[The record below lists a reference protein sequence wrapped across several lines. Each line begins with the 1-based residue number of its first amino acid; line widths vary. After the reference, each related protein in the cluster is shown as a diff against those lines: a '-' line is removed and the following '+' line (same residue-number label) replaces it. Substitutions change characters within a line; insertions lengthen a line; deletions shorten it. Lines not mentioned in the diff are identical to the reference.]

1 MQVSDSAAR
10 VLSGLLE
17 ARTGQQLTADRM
29 WRIGTALS
37 GLLRDHGLASVDELA
52 LRLIEPDCGDL
63 ANAAVDALLNNETYF
78 FRDRNMFDVLA
89 QTVLPEIAS
98 QARRKRHL
106 RIWSVGCSTG
116 QEAIS
121 LAMLLSEQR
130 GKWAGWSIEIVA
142 SDVSRQVIETARK
155 GIYPQFQVQRGLS
168 VLQMINHF
176 EERPEGWQAEKA
188 LLRQIRYEVHNV
200 LDPREDARAFDLV
213 LCRNVLLYFGQ
224 ENRARAFDRLADA
237 MNPGG
242 WLMLGGGESAA
253 GLSDR
258 LVADD
263 AAAGLYR
270 KSDEAGSAGANVV
283 PARRAG

>member
-52 LRLIEPDCGDL
+52 LRLIEPDCGNL

-106 RIWSVGCSTG
+106 QIWSVGCSTG

-130 GKWAGWSIEIVA
+130 GKMGGVVNRDRRFGRVPSRDRNRAQGHLSAVSGPARAERSADDQSFRGA
-142 SDVSRQVIETARK
+142 S
-155 GIYPQFQVQRGLS
+155 RGL
-168 VLQMINHF
+168 
-176 EERPEGWQAEKA
+176 
-188 LLRQIRYEVHNV
+188 
-200 LDPREDARAFDLV
+200 
-213 LCRNVLLYFGQ
+213 
-224 ENRARAFDRLADA
+224 
-237 MNPGG
+237 
-242 WLMLGGGESAA
+242 A
-253 GLSDR
+253 G
-258 LVADD
+258 
-263 AAAGLYR
+263 
-270 KSDEAGSAGANVV
+270 
-283 PARRAG
+283 